1 MVDTQIGYFGDNRL
15 RKNGEL
21 VLQRVIERQEV
32 CIRKLADT
40 RPEQVRF
47 RRFLGN
53 TAVTVMEM
61 VAYRST
67 FVAAAAAG
75 RHVLAIQDTS
85 EINYQAQ
92 SRRKRRL
99 GTVGNGTDVGLFVHP
114 VLAVDADSE
123 ECLGLVDAQV
133 WRRTT
138 GKAADYKKLP
148 IEQKESYRWLR
159 GGEHAKA
166 ALREAAMVT
175 IIDDREGDIYEKWAR
190 LPDERT
196 QLLTRACRDRCLADG
211 GNLFARLAGFA
222 EAHRYT
228 IDVPA
233 RGDKRRGR
241 QACLAVRFGRVRIC
255 RSGNCSDRKAP
266 AELEL
271 YAVEVRELDPP
282 AGEEPILWRLLTTHR
297 VETLAQA
304 LAVISWYR
312 LRWNIEQLFRT
323 LKTQGLGIEQSV
335 VVDGDALE
343 KLAVIALIAATM
355 TMQLVLARAAADRER
370 RANDSP
376 PAADSPPTEPGRPES
391 LGLTVADGTSA
402 SLAGP
407 RPIAKDG
414 ACAGLASPG
423 PPTHHGVPATTPA
436 AAAAPASRIFD
447 PDQVKVLHALQNKLQ
462 GRTHK
467 QKNPYR
473 PESLAWAAWTIARLG
488 GWSGYES
495 DKSSGPITM
504 RDGLQRFCAIAD
516 GYELAK
522 DVCPS

>member
-1 MVDTQIGYFGDNRL
+1 MVDTRIGYFGDDRL

-21 VLQRVIERQEV
+21 VLERMIERQEV

-40 RPEQVRF
+40 RPQQVRF

-53 TAVTVMEM
+53 AAVTVAEM
-61 VAYRST
+61 VAHRAT

-99 GTVGNGTDVGLFVHP
+99 GTVGNGTDVGLYVHP

-159 GGEHAKA
+159 GGDHAKA

-175 IIDDREGDIYEKWAR
+175 VIDDREGDIYEKWAR
-190 LPDERT
+190 LPDART

-211 GNLFARLAGFA
+211 GKLFARMAGFA

-228 IDVPA
+228 IEVPA
-233 RGDKRRGR
+233 RPGKRSAR
-241 QACLAVRFGRVRIC
+241 QAGLAVRFGRVPIR
-255 RSGNCSDRKAP
+255 RSGNCSDPAAP
-266 AELEL
+266 AAIEL
-271 YAVEVRELDPP
+271 YAVEVREIDPP

-304 LAVISWYR
+304 LAVIGWYR

-335 VVDGDALE
+335 VVDGEALE
-343 KLAVIALIAATM
+343 KLTVIALIAATM

-370 RANDSP
+370 RASDKPSAAASP
-376 PAADSPPTEPGRPES
+376 APPTNQT
-391 LGLTVADGTSA
+391 L
-402 SLAGP
+402 
-407 RPIAKDG
+407 
-414 ACAGLASPG
+414 
-423 PPTHHGVPATTPA
+423 PATTPA
-436 AAAAPASRIFD
+436 PAPAPASRIFD

-462 GRTHK
+462 GRTEK
-467 QKNPYR
+467 QRNPYR
-473 PESLAWAAWTIARLG
+473 LESLAWAAWTIARLG
-488 GWSGYES
+488 GWSGYDS
-495 DKSSGPITM
+495 DKSTGPITM
-504 RDGLQRFCAIAD
+504 RDGLQRFSSIVD